1 MASTYT
7 AAKAVE
13 SRLYPTAFAKR
24 ALFLLLLCL
33 SCKLT
38 QPVAREMVINNA
50 FSLQT
55 KLADRLLYIHNWSL
69 LLCFT
74 TKSFCHYYF
83 RVYEVLQFCTLTKN
97 KWIGGLFLS
106 RCLIIF
112 RRFGQI
118 GKNQSELVISNA
130 FSLQTKLAD
139 RLLYIH
145 NWPLLLCFTT
155 KSFSHYYCRAHEVMQ
170 LHILCQ
176 EPMNW
181 RTFPEQM
188 FDRFQK
194 LWASWYESEWNG
206 Y

>member
-1 MASTYT
+1 MILYIGLSWYKEGVLLSRGEVSTFPSSSGHTAQLVGSDWVSVYYHTKSQGKADQAMASTYT

-55 KLADRLLYIHNWSL
+55 KLADRPLYIHNWSL

-74 TKSFCHYYF
+74 TKSFCHYY
-83 RVYEVLQFCTLTKN
+83 
-97 KWIGGLFLS
+97 S
-106 RCLIIF
+106 
-112 RRFGQI
+112 
-118 GKNQSELVISNA
+118 
-130 FSLQTKLAD
+130 
-139 RLLYIH
+139 
-145 NWPLLLCFTT
+145 
-155 KSFSHYYCRAHEVMQ
+155 RAHEVRQ
-170 LHILCQ
+170 LHTLYQ

-181 RTFPEQM
+181 RTFPKQM
-188 FDRFQK
+188 SDHFQTI
-194 LWASWYESEWNG
+194 WSNW
-206 Y
+206 

>member
-74 TKSFCHYYF
+74 TKSFCHYYS
-83 RVYEVLQFCTLTKN
+83 RAHEIMQLHTLYQEPMNWMTFPKQMFDRFQTN
-97 KWIGGLFLS
+97 
-106 RCLIIF
+106 
-112 RRFGQI
+112 FGQI
-118 GKNQSELVISNA
+118 GKSQSAMVINNT

-139 RLLYIH
+139 RPLYIH
-145 NWPLLLCFTT
+145 NWSLLLCFTM
-155 KSFSHYYCRAHEVMQ
+155 KSLCHYYCKAHEVMQ
-170 LHILCQ
+170 LPYFYFEI
-176 EPMNW
+176 
-181 RTFPEQM
+181 
-188 FDRFQK
+188 
-194 LWASWYESEWNG
+194 
-206 Y
+206 

>member
-1 MASTYT
+1 MIAFVRDCMYHTKSQGIADQAMASTYT

-74 TKSFCHYYF
+74 TKIFC
-83 RVYEVLQFCTLTKN
+83 
-97 KWIGGLFLS
+97 
-106 RCLIIF
+106 
-112 RRFGQI
+112 
-118 GKNQSELVISNA
+118 
-130 FSLQTKLAD
+130 
-139 RLLYIH
+139 
-145 NWPLLLCFTT
+145 
-155 KSFSHYYCRAHEVMQ
+155 HYYCRAHEVRQ
-170 LHILCQ
+170 L
-176 EPMNW
+176 P
-181 RTFPEQM
+181 
-188 FDRFQK
+188 
-194 LWASWYESEWNG
+194 
-206 Y
+206 

>member
-1 MASTYT
+1 MYHTKSQGKADQAMASTYT

-74 TKSFCHYYF
+74 TKSFCHYYC
-83 RVYEVLQFCTLTKN
+83 RVYEVMQLDTLYQEPINLRTLTQQVFDHFQTN
-97 KWIGGLFLS
+97 
-106 RCLIIF
+106 
-112 RRFGQI
+112 FGQI
-118 GKNQSELVISNA
+118 GKSQSEMVINNA

-145 NWPLLLCFTT
+145 NWSLLLCFTT
-155 KSFSHYYCRAHEVMQ
+155 KSFCHYYCRAHEVMQ
-170 LHILCQ
+170 LYTSYQ
-176 EPMNW
+176 EPMN
-181 RTFPEQM
+181 
-188 FDRFQK
+188 
-194 LWASWYESEWNG
+194 
-206 Y
+206 

>member
-1 MASTYT
+1 MILYIGLSWYKEGVLLSRGEVSTFSSGHTAQLVGSDWVSVYFDHTKSQGIADQAMASTYT
-7 AAKAVE
+7 AAKAIE

-83 RVYEVLQFCTLTKN
+83 RVYEVLQFHIFYRTQ
-97 KWIGGLFLS
+97 WIGGLFLS
-106 RCLIIF
+106 RCLIFF
-112 RRFGQI
+112 RQT
-118 GKNQSELVISNA
+118 LV
-130 FSLQTKLAD
+130 KLV
-139 RLLYIH
+139 RVRVKWLPRMLLAYK
-145 NWPLLLCFTT
+145 P
-155 KSFSHYYCRAHEVMQ
+155 S
-170 LHILCQ
+170 
-176 EPMNW
+176 
-181 RTFPEQM
+181 
-188 FDRFQK
+188 
-194 LWASWYESEWNG
+194 
-206 Y
+206 